1 GGELGARRGPGKQWV
16 RGAASHIQRVQETLE
31 DANIKLDSVIS
42 DIMGKS
48 GRAMIEAMIAGE
60 TNPAKLAA
68 FADRRIKASP
78 SQLREALRGRVTKQ
92 HRFLLRLHL
101 KQIDALEAAIVE
113 IDQQVEADIAPF
125 RAAVK
130 QLR

>member
-1 GGELGARRGPGKQWV
+1 V
-16 RGAASHIQRVQETLE
+16 
-31 DANIKLDSVIS
+31 
-42 DIMGKS
+42 MGKS

-60 TNPAKLAA
+60 TNPTKLAA
-68 FADRRIKASP
+68 FADRRLKASP
-78 SQLREALRGRVTKQ
+78 AQLSDALRGRITKQ

-101 KQIDALEAAIVE
+101 KQIDALEAAIAD

-130 QLR
+130 QLSSTPGVKARWANVMIQLGLYMLRPVSAKCS